1 MKKSK
6 TYFIASVEDDKVNE
20 INEIAKKM
28 ESLGCTIN
36 HIHPVTGIIT
46 GSAESGVPLND
57 LRVKGIKHI
66 ERDRDRRHY
75 ENVIAVFLY
84 SGIFLFFLLSH
95 TSALAPKIAASD
107 SFNSLKTSLTLF

>member
-66 ERDRDRRHY
+66 ERDRD
-75 ENVIAVFLY
+75 IKA
-84 SGIFLFFLLSH
+84 I
-95 TSALAPKIAASD
+95 
-107 SFNSLKTSLTLF
+107 